1 MTVFIM
7 VFSVFFVA
15 GISHSG
21 SRLFSDVIL
30 ICHHHPDLVHE
41 VVGDAGGRVGPGAGQ
56 SVEAGRGW
64 VRGYILIQE
73 VAHIRETLTLQERN
87 HQFPMMSK
95 QTKIRSFL
103 SDKIISIIDN
113 LRICCGRRSL
123 HSRSPESH
131 SRNHSRYLQCH
142 QSPGWRTGKTGAQP
156 DLEYVTVRKK
166 ILHLEVK
173 S

>member
-30 ICHHHPDLVHE
+30 ICHHLPDLVHE

-73 VAHIRETLTLQERN
+73 VAHIRETLTLQEKN

-103 SDKIISIIDN
+103 SDKI
-113 LRICCGRRSL
+113 
-123 HSRSPESH
+123 
-131 SRNHSRYLQCH
+131 Y
-142 QSPGWRTGKTGAQP
+142 
-156 DLEYVTVRKK
+156 
-166 ILHLEVK
+166 
-173 S
+173 